1 MQATPRGQVV
11 QKMNKGNQES
21 FQVLVVDDEPD
32 LEPLINMRM
41 RKEIRSGEYKFTF
54 ASNGL
59 EALECFTENN
69 KIDMLITD
77 INMPQMDG
85 LALLEQVR
93 VQAPDVKSIVVSAY
107 GDMRNIRTAMNRGAF
122 DFVTKPLDFEDLRVT
137 IERTRAHMKEWQ
149 EAAAYKDKLLSIQ
162 NELETAHVMQQ
173 AILPTDFPVRETYE
187 IDGRMEPARNVGGD
201 FYEVINLE
209 GGKIGIAVADVSDKG
224 IPAAMFMMSSR
235 TLLKGAA
242 IGLGDPDKV
251 LEEVNRMLYEDNRTT
266 MFVTVL
272 YGVYDPETGI
282 FVYANGGH
290 CNPVTVSRDGTCREL
305 APTNG
310 IVLGLIPDAV
320 YQQEWTTINQG
331 ETLLIFSDGV
341 SEAQNPHGEEFGLER
356 LFQVLQ
362 DKPPGSARETNLVVH
377 TAVQEFAEEMPQSD
391 DLTCLALHRR
401 A

>member
-1 MQATPRGQVV
+1 MSE
-11 QKMNKGNQES
+11 GNTGS
-21 FQVLVVDDEPD
+21 FEVLVVDDEPD

-54 ASNGL
+54 ASNGI
-59 EALECFTENN
+59 EALECFTKNN

-85 LALLEQVR
+85 LTLLEEIR

-149 EAAAYKDKLLSIQ
+149 EAAAYKDQLFAIQ

-201 FYEVINLE
+201 FYDVINLE
-209 GGKIGIAVADVSDKG
+209 GGKIGLAVADVSDKG

-242 IGLGDPDKV
+242 IGLGEPDKV

-266 MFVTVL
+266 MFVTIL
-272 YGVYDPETGI
+272 YGVYDPATG
-282 FVYANGGH
+282 VLTYANGGH
-290 CNPVTVSRDGTCREL
+290 CNPVTVDKDGASREL
-305 APTNG
+305 PSTNG

-320 YQQEWTTINQG
+320 YQKESATIHPG

-356 LFQVLQ
+356 LIQVLQ
-362 DKPPGSARETNLVVH
+362 EQRPGSARETNMMVH
-377 TAVQEFAEEMPQSD
+377 KAVQEFAQEMPQSD